1 MIFYRRG
8 QIIIGIIL
16 LLLAFLN
23 GCSQNTLVMVT
34 PGFFTPTPT
43 PFQPLEP
50 TKITQHYVMPTA
62 TASTDDT
69 VRGLTPTPSL
79 TPLSKPTLNSGNMT
93 ENVDLT
99 FWMDES
105 VPLKLR
111 SEVEITS
118 DIQIA
123 GKKESANLILSA
135 TKARNG
141 ISKWVFVLA
150 APFPTVEDG
159 VELEAV
165 KSTWLGREGGIPEPI
180 LMSQITLN
188 ALSVILGE
196 PAEGAVRV
204 VSESDLL
211 DIAWAERSLYAI
223 LPFEALEPRWKVLR
237 VDEKSPLDK
246 DFNID
251 AYPLTVRYRLVEN
264 QDSIGNLVTEG
275 KMVKIN
281 VPLTNRDAE
290 KMTTVVMTG
299 VTALVRA
306 TGAKMEQNGMGYPA
320 RDILPWLKEA
330 DILHISN
337 EVSFAKDCPPADPYQ
352 RNLIF
357 CSRPEYIELLDLIGV
372 DVIELSG
379 NHLLDWGPDAF
390 LWTLDLYDERGW
402 KYYAG
407 GHNEREAREPLK
419 ITHHGNHLAFIG
431 CNVVGPPNDWASDTR
446 PGSANCLDY
455 GWIHETVT
463 DLAESGYLPIVTLQ
477 HNEFYSLTVT
487 PAQKQDFPP
496 LALAGAVIVSG
507 SQAHYPNPFDFV
519 DGRFI
524 HYGLGNLFF
533 DQMDH
538 IIQPGIQREFIDRH
552 VFYENRHIST
562 EILTVYLED
571 FAKPRPMT
579 EEERKA
585 FLEEAFEASGW

>member
-1 MIFYRRG
+1 
-8 QIIIGIIL
+8 
-16 LLLAFLN
+16 
-23 GCSQNTLVMVT
+23 
-34 PGFFTPTPT
+34 
-43 PFQPLEP
+43 
-50 TKITQHYVMPTA
+50 
-62 TASTDDT
+62 
-69 VRGLTPTPSL
+69 
-79 TPLSKPTLNSGNMT
+79 MT

-379 NHLLDWGPDAF
+379 NHLLDWGP
-390 LWTLDLYDERGW
+390 
-402 KYYAG
+402 
-407 GHNEREAREPLK
+407 
-419 ITHHGNHLAFIG
+419 
-431 CNVVGPPNDWASDTR
+431 
-446 PGSANCLDY
+446 
-455 GWIHETVT
+455 
-463 DLAESGYLPIVTLQ
+463 
-477 HNEFYSLTVT
+477 
-487 PAQKQDFPP
+487 
-496 LALAGAVIVSG
+496 
-507 SQAHYPNPFDFV
+507 
-519 DGRFI
+519 
-524 HYGLGNLFF
+524 
-533 DQMDH
+533 
-538 IIQPGIQREFIDRH
+538 
-552 VFYENRHIST
+552 
-562 EILTVYLED
+562 
-571 FAKPRPMT
+571 
-579 EEERKA
+579 
-585 FLEEAFEASGW
+585 